1 MEEEGSFSI
10 THLLTQHTM
19 AKPFLQ
25 QIAEHFHSLTS
36 QPGATPLYQFRFIFH
51 NQRAGIFLCHYLE
64 QCANARPLLLPECTT
79 MNSLIRRRL
88 HLSGG
93 EDPNN
98 ELLVIHKIYLA
109 YLEVM
114 GLEPEERSFEDF
126 YDLGQALLRDFDDID
141 KHLIKVSS
149 FLENLRN
156 HKELTEDLSTFLS
169 QRQWSAVSKLIHD
182 KDPDWSV
189 LARVNE
195 MATEETETKTEEEQK
210 KKEEATKKMQEMKK
224 RFLDFWIKLPRI
236 YRRAKSLMEKEG
248 LAYEGMMLRE
258 AVRQIKKGKLSLTD
272 DGMITVFV
280 GLNAQTPAMYKI
292 LDHFRGSDKDKD
304 KDKNKAIFYWDYF
317 TSPILDSPGLA
328 GSYVKYN
335 TSHYRTPT
343 DEPYHIDFEVP
354 DQAHELH
361 TALISTASA
370 VAQTAAI
377 RKLIEGGWKKIVES
391 LTDESAPL
399 YDPHEPLRTAIVLP
413 DESLLLPLLS
423 NMPKGIDK
431 INVTMGYPIKG
442 IPVAAMLSLLLK
454 YWSNYYKRN
463 QRYRLTEVCEI
474 LMLTA
479 LSKFFSDDEMAKA
492 RQRLMK
498 KLVDEKWYFIGTKDL
513 RTLIEKNFPGES
525 RTREILLTIF
535 REPETLC
542 PSSTDIVRYPE
553 GVALTKQVDHL
564 LELLIKESASTEEEE
579 DPEQGM
585 IKYIHRY
592 LIRPQ
597 LISQRA
603 YPERHPESST
613 NPFPFPIVVD
623 LLRTTISQARIPFSG
638 RPLGGIQV
646 MGLLETRGL
655 DFDTVIIPDA
665 AEGILPTATRLD
677 TTIPFSLRTAYDLPT
692 TDLQEQTRAYNFFR
706 LMSRAKRVIFLYD
719 SRAGDS
725 SEGEPSRYVQ
735 LLRDVYKVPMYEAEA
750 SFPLTRAEAGGYFI
764 EDKTLVSRYRDSV
777 SAKRPT
783 ERVKRLSASRMKDFH
798 TCPRRFYYSA
808 IEGIRDDENLS
819 GVLDKRDSGTL
830 FHTAMQLLY
839 KEKEGI
845 TDGLSHNSLTEIL
858 KGNAIDEAV
867 DTSAKKLHLK
877 TKESD
882 YNYNQLE
889 MTKELVQRMVEAD
902 RDRVKTGDPITYVG
916 GEIEIET
923 TYEGA
928 NFKLIIDRIDVQGD
942 TVNII
947 DYKTGRDKTE
957 CDLSKWPTE
966 SDNLG
971 EFLKQAK
978 EINGAVIQLLYYCDV
993 ILTSGELNRFLPDKN
1008 LNIRPMILK
1017 PGAPDINDG
1026 IITLKVPKEID
1037 PNPVVI
1043 SDYRTNVDS
1052 SVKEWLREAVRLIL
1066 DDDFSFAVDAGNG
1079 EGCRYCPAA
1088 MLCEKYIPKKW

>member
-1 MEEEGSFSI
+1 
-10 THLLTQHTM
+10 M

-25 QIAEHFHSLTS
+25 QIAEHFYSLTS

-64 QCANARPLLLPECTT
+64 QCPNARPLLLPECTT

-141 KHLIKVSS
+141 KHLIKVDS

-156 HKELTEDLSTFLS
+156 HKELTEELSTFLS
-169 QRQWSAVSKLIHD
+169 RRQWSAVSKLISD

-189 LARVNE
+189 LEEVNE
-195 MATEETETKTEEEQK
+195 VATEETETEEEKK

-224 RFLDFWIKLPRI
+224 RFLDFWIKLPDI
-236 YRRAKSLMEKEG
+236 YRRAKGLMKEEG

-258 AVRQIKKGKLSLTD
+258 AVRQIEEGELNLTD
-272 DGMITVFV
+272 DGMTTVFV

-292 LDHFRGSDKDKD
+292 LDHFRDSGKDKD
-304 KDKNKAIFYWDYF
+304 KKKAIFYWDYF

-343 DEPYHIDFEVP
+343 DKLYHIDFEDP
-354 DQAHELH
+354 GEEGKPH

-377 RKLIEGGWKKIVES
+377 RKLIEGGWDNIVES
-391 LTDESAPL
+391 LSSPGESTPL
-399 YDPHEPLRTAIVLP
+399 YDPREPLRTAIVLP

-442 IPVAAMLSLLLK
+442 IPVAAMLSLLLR
-454 YWSNYYKRN
+454 YWSNYYKRGR
-463 QRYRLTEVCEI
+463 RYRLTEVCEI

-479 LSKFFSDDEMAKA
+479 LSKFFSGKRMVNA
-492 RQRLMK
+492 RRQLMDQ
-498 KLVDEKWYFIGTKDL
+498 LIDEKWYFIGTDDL
-513 RTLIEKNFPGES
+513 RTLIKEHIPDKS
-525 RTREILLTIF
+525 HTKKILLTIF
-535 REPETLC
+535 REPKTLC
-542 PSSTDIVRYPE
+542 QPSTDMVRYPK
-553 GVALTKQVDHL
+553 GVALTKQVDRL
-564 LELLIKESASTEEEE
+564 LKLLITESASTEEEE

-613 NPFPFPIVVD
+613 NPFPFPVVVD

-677 TTIPFSLRTAYDLPT
+677 TTIPFSLRTAYHLPT

-706 LMSRAKRVIFLYD
+706 LMSRAKRVFFLYD

-735 LLRDVYKVPMYEAEA
+735 LLRDVYEVPMYEAEA
-750 SFPLTRAEAGGYFI
+750 SFPLTRAEDGGYFI
-764 EDKTLVSRYRDSV
+764 EDKTLVSQYRADV
-777 SAKRPT
+777 SAKT
-783 ERVKRLSASRMKDFH
+783 STQKVKRLSASRMKDFH
-798 TCPRRFYYSA
+798 TCPRRFYYTA

-839 KEKEGI
+839 KESEGKK
-845 TDGLSHNSLTEIL
+845 DGLSRESLSDILCGDEIIN
-858 KGNAIDEAV
+858 KAV
-867 DTSAKKLHLK
+867 DDSAKLLHLK

-882 YNYNQLE
+882 YNDNQLE
-889 MTKELVQRMVEAD
+889 MTKLLVRRMVEAD
-902 RDRVKTGDPITYVG
+902 LDRVQTGGDITYVG

-971 EFLKQAK
+971 ECLKQAK

-993 ILTSGELNRFLPDKN
+993 MLKSGELNWLLSGKN
-1008 LNIRPMILK
+1008 LKIRPMILK
-1017 PGAPDINDG
+1017 PGAPNINDG

-1066 DDDFSFAVDAGNG
+1066 SDDFSFTVDAGNG

-1088 MLCEKYIPKKW
+1088 MLCEKYIQKKW

>member
-1 MEEEGSFSI
+1 
-10 THLLTQHTM
+10 M

-25 QIAEHFHSLTS
+25 QIAEHFYSLTS
-36 QPGATPLYQFRFIFH
+36 QPGATPPLYQYRFIFH

-114 GLEPEERSFEDF
+114 ELGSEERSFEDF

-141 KHLIKVSS
+141 KHLIKVDS
-149 FLENLRN
+149 FLENLLN

-169 QRQWSAVSKLIHD
+169 RRQWSAVSKLIYA

-189 LARVNE
+189 LEMVNQV
-195 MATEETETKTEEEQK
+195 ATEETETEEEQQQK
-210 KKEEATKKMQEMKK
+210 KKEATKKMQEMKK
-224 RFLDFWIKLPRI
+224 KFLDFWIKLPDI

-258 AVRQIKKGKLSLTD
+258 AVRQIKEGKLSLTD

-304 KDKNKAIFYWDYF
+304 KNKAIFYWDYF

-328 GSYVKYN
+328 GSFVRYN
-335 TSHYRTPT
+335 TTNYPTPT
-343 DEPYHIDFEVP
+343 DEPYHIDFEDP
-354 DQAHELH
+354 GEEGKPH

-479 LSKFFSDDEMAKA
+479 LSKFFSDKKMVEA
-492 RQRLMK
+492 RQQLMDQ
-498 KLVDEKWYFIGTKDL
+498 LIDEKWYFIGTKDL
-513 RTLIEKNFPGES
+513 RTLIEKNFPGKS
-525 RTREILLTIF
+525 RAKDILLTIF
-535 REPETLC
+535 SEADTLC
-542 PSSTDIVRYPE
+542 QSTVDKVCYPE
-553 GVALTKQVDHL
+553 GVALTEQVDSI

-585 IKYIHRY
+585 IKYIRRY

-677 TTIPFSLRTAYDLPT
+677 TTIPFSLRTAYGLPT

-706 LMSRAKRVIFLYD
+706 LMSRAKRVVFLYD

-750 SFPLTRAEAGGYFI
+750 SFPLTRAEAGGDFT

-902 RDRVKTGDPITYVG
+902 RDRVKTGGPITYVG

-1066 DDDFSFAVDAGNG
+1066 DDDFSFAVEAGDAS
-1079 EGCRYCPAA
+1079 GCNYCPAS
-1088 MLCEKYIPKKW
+1088 MLCEKYVPKKW

>member
-1 MEEEGSFSI
+1 
-10 THLLTQHTM
+10 M

-25 QIAEHFHSLTS
+25 QIAEHFYSLTS
-36 QPGATPLYQFRFIFH
+36 QPGATPPLYQYRFIFH

-114 GLEPEERSFEDF
+114 ELGSEERSFEDF

-141 KHLIKVSS
+141 KHLIEVDS
-149 FLENLRN
+149 FLENLLN

-169 QRQWSAVSKLIHD
+169 RRQWSAVSKLIYA

-189 LARVNE
+189 LEMVNGV
-195 MATEETETKTEEEQK
+195 ATEETETEEEQK
-210 KKEEATKKMQEMKK
+210 KKKKEATKKMQEMKK
-224 RFLDFWIKLPRI
+224 KFLDFWIKLPDI

-258 AVRQIKKGKLSLTD
+258 AVRQIKEGKLSLTD

-304 KDKNKAIFYWDYF
+304 KNKAIFYWDYF

-328 GSYVKYN
+328 GSFVRYN
-335 TSHYRTPT
+335 TTNYPTPT
-343 DEPYHIDFEVP
+343 DEPYHIDFEDP
-354 DQAHELH
+354 GEEGKPH

-479 LSKFFSDDEMAKA
+479 LSKFFSDKKMVEA
-492 RQRLMK
+492 RRQLMDQ
-498 KLVDEKWYFIGTKDL
+498 LIDEKWYFIGTKDL
-513 RTLIEKNFPGES
+513 RTLIEKNFPGKS
-525 RTREILLTIF
+525 RAKDILLTIF
-535 REPETLC
+535 SEADTLC
-542 PSSTDIVRYPE
+542 QSTVDKVCYPE
-553 GVALTKQVDHL
+553 GVALTEQVNRL
-564 LELLIKESASTEEEE
+564 LELLIKESASTEAEE

-585 IKYIHRY
+585 IKYIRQY

-603 YPERHPESST
+603 YPKRNTESST
-613 NPFPFPIVVD
+613 NPFPFPVVVD

-706 LMSRAKRVIFLYD
+706 LMSRAKRVVFLYD

-750 SFPLTRAEAGGYFI
+750 SFPLTRAEAGGDFT

-783 ERVKRLSASRMKDFH
+783 EKVKRLSASRMKDFH

-839 KEKEGI
+839 KESEGKK
-845 TDGLSHNSLTEIL
+845 DGLSRESLTEIL
-858 KGNAIDEAV
+858 RGKAIINKAV
-867 DTSAKKLHLK
+867 DDSAELLHLK

-889 MTKELVQRMVEAD
+889 MTKELVRRMVEAD
-902 RDRVKTGDPITYVG
+902 LDRVQTGGDITYVG

-957 CDLSKWPTE
+957 CDLSKWPTDAKKLVE
-966 SDNLG
+966 C
-971 EFLKQAK
+971 LKQAK

-993 ILTSGELNRFLPDKN
+993 ILTSGEFNRFLPDKN

-1026 IITLKVPKEID
+1026 IITLNLPKGID

-1052 SVKEWLREAVRLIL
+1052 SVKEWLREAVRLIISP
-1066 DDDFSFAVDAGNG
+1066 DFTFEVEKGDKD
-1079 EGCRYCPAA
+1079 GCKYCPAS
-1088 MLCEKYIPKKW
+1088 MLCEKYVQKKW

>member
-10 THLLTQHTM
+10 THLLTQYTM

-25 QIAEHFHSLTS
+25 QIAEHFHLLTS
-36 QPGATPLYQFRFIFH
+36 QPGATPLHQYRFIFH

-64 QCANARPLLLPECTT
+64 QCPNARPLLLPECTT
-79 MNSLIRRRL
+79 MNSLIKRRL
-88 HLSGG
+88 RLSGG

-114 GLEPEERSFEDF
+114 GLRPEERSFEDF

-156 HKELTEDLSTFLS
+156 HKELTEELSTFLS
-169 QRQWSAVSKLIHD
+169 RRQWSAVSKLIYD
-182 KDPDWSV
+182 KDADWSGI
-189 LARVNE
+189 
-195 MATEETETKTEEEQK
+195 ETETVTEE
-210 KKEEATKKMQEMKK
+210 KETKKSEEMKK

-236 YRRAKSLMEKEG
+236 YSHAKSLLKKEG

-280 GLNAQTPAMYKI
+280 GLNAQTPAMYRI
-292 LDHFRGSDKDKD
+292 LDHFRDSG
-304 KDKNKAIFYWDYF
+304 KAIFYWDYF
-317 TSPILDSPGLA
+317 TDPIVNSPGLA
-328 GSYVKYN
+328 GSFVKQN
-335 TSHYRTPT
+335 TSEYPTPT
-343 DEPYHIDFEVP
+343 DGAYHIDFDIP
-354 DQAHELH
+354 NQARDLR

-370 VAQTAAI
+370 VAQTGAI
-377 RKLIEGGWKKIVES
+377 RKLIEGGKQEDGWKKIVQS
-391 LTDESAPL
+391 LSKPDESAPL
-399 YDPHEPLRTAIVLP
+399 YDPLEPLRTAIVLP

-454 YWSNYYKRN
+454 YWSNYYTRG

-474 LMLTA
+474 LLLTA

-492 RQRLMK
+492 RRQLMDQ
-498 KLVDEKWYFIGTKDL
+498 LIDEKSYFIGTREL
-513 RTLIEKNFPGES
+513 RNLIKKHFPDKN
-525 RTREILLTIF
+525 RTRDILLTIF
-535 REPETLC
+535 SEPETLTADKVC
-542 PSSTDIVRYPE
+542 YPA
-553 GVALTKQVDHL
+553 GVALTEQVDHL
-564 LELLIKESASTEEEE
+564 LELLVTESATTEENE

-585 IKYIHRY
+585 IKYIRRY

-597 LISQRA
+597 LTSQRG
-603 YPERHPESST
+603 YHKRHAESSPS
-613 NPFPFPIVVD
+613 PFSFPVVVD

-638 RPLGGIQV
+638 MPLGGVQV

-677 TTIPFSLRTAYDLPT
+677 TTIPFSLRTAYHLPT

-706 LMSRAKRVIFLYD
+706 LMSRAKRVVFLYD

-725 SEGEPSRYVQ
+725 SVGEPSRYVQ
-735 LLRDVYKVPMYEAEA
+735 LLRDVYHVPMYEAEA
-750 SFPLTRAEAGGYFI
+750 SFPLTRAETGGNLI
-764 EDKTLVSRYRDSV
+764 EDKTLVSRYRASV
-777 SAKRPT
+777 SAKTPT
-783 ERVKRLSASRMKDFH
+783 EKVKRLSASRMKDFH
-798 TCPRRFYYSA
+798 TCPRRFYYTA
-808 IEGIRDDENLS
+808 IEGIKDDENLS

-839 KEKEGI
+839 KESEGI
-845 TDGLSHNSLTEIL
+845 TDGLSLISLTDIL
-858 KGNAIDEAV
+858 NSNAIDEAV
-867 DTSAKKLHLK
+867 DESAKELHLK
-877 TKESD
+877 FQASD
-882 YNYNQLE
+882 YNDNQVE
-889 MTKELVQRMVEAD
+889 MTKILVERMVKAD
-902 RDRVKTGDPITYVG
+902 LERVETGGPITYVG

-942 TVNII
+942 TINII
-947 DYKTGRDKTE
+947 DYKTGRDNTE

-971 EFLKQAK
+971 ECLKQAK

-993 ILTSGELNRFLPDKN
+993 ILTSGELNRFLSDKN

-1026 IITLKVPKEID
+1026 IITLKLPKGKD

-1066 DDDFSFAVDAGNG
+1066 DDDFSFAVEAGDAS
-1079 EGCRYCPAA
+1079 GCNYCPAS

>member
-1 MEEEGSFSI
+1 
-10 THLLTQHTM
+10 M

-36 QPGATPLYQFRFIFH
+36 QPGATALYQFRFIFH

-114 GLEPEERSFEDF
+114 GLGPEERSFEDF

-141 KHLIKVSS
+141 KHLIEVDS

-169 QRQWSAVSKLIHD
+169 QRQWSAVSKLIYA

-189 LARVNE
+189 LERVNE

-210 KKEEATKKMQEMKK
+210 KKEATKKMQEMKK
-224 RFLDFWIKLPRI
+224 RFLDFWIKLPDI
-236 YRRAKSLMEKEG
+236 YRRAKSLMKEEG

-258 AVRQIKKGKLSLTD
+258 ATEQIKEGQLSLTD

-280 GLNAQTPAMYKI
+280 GLNAQTPAMYRI
-292 LDHFRGSDKDKD
+292 LDHFRDSGKDTDKD
-304 KDKNKAIFYWDYF
+304 KAIFYWDYF
-317 TSPILDSPGLA
+317 TDPILKSPGLA
-328 GSYVKYN
+328 GSFVKQN
-335 TSHYRTPT
+335 TSEYPTPT

-377 RKLIEGGWKKIVES
+377 RKLIEGGWDNIVES
-391 LTDESAPL
+391 PSKPGESTPL
-399 YDPHEPLRTAIVLP
+399 YDPREPLRTAIVLP

-442 IPVAAMLSLLLK
+442 IPIAAMLSLLLK

-479 LSKFFSDDEMAKA
+479 LSKFFSDKKMVEA
-492 RQRLMK
+492 RRQLMDQ
-498 KLVDEKWYFIGTKDL
+498 LIDEKWYFIGTKDL

-535 REPETLC
+535 SEPETLC
-542 PSSTDIVRYPE
+542 PSSTDTVRYPE

-564 LELLIKESASTEEEE
+564 LELLVTESASTEEEE

-585 IKYIHRY
+585 IKYIRRY

-613 NPFPFPIVVD
+613 NPFPFPVVVD

-665 AEGILPTATRLD
+665 AEGILPTATRLN

-706 LMSRAKRVIFLYD
+706 LMSRAKRVVFLYD

-750 SFPLTRAEAGGYFI
+750 SFPLTRAEDGGYFI
-764 EDKTLVSRYRDSV
+764 EDKTLVSQYRADV
-777 SAKRPT
+777 SAKTPT
-783 ERVKRLSASRMKDFH
+783 QKVKRLSASRMKDFH

-839 KEKEGI
+839 KESEGKK
-845 TDGLSHNSLTEIL
+845 DGLSRESLTEIL
-858 KGNAIDEAV
+858 RGKAIINKAV
-867 DTSAKKLHLK
+867 DDSAELLHLK

-889 MTKELVQRMVEAD
+889 MTKELVRRMVEAD
-902 RDRVKTGDPITYVG
+902 RDRVKTGGPITYVG
-916 GEIEIET
+916 GEIEIES

-957 CDLSKWPTE
+957 CDLSKWPTDAKKLVE
-966 SDNLG
+966 C
-971 EFLKQAK
+971 LKQAK

-993 ILTSGELNRFLPDKN
+993 ILTSGELNRLLPDKN

-1066 DDDFSFAVDAGNG
+1066 DDDFSFAVEAGDAS
-1079 EGCRYCPAA
+1079 GCNYCPAS

>member
-1 MEEEGSFSI
+1 
-10 THLLTQHTM
+10 M
-19 AKPFLQ
+19 AEPFLK
-25 QIAEHFHSLTS
+25 QIADHFYSLTS
-36 QPGATPLYQFRFIFH
+36 QSGATPLHQYRFIFH
-51 NQRAGIFLCHYLE
+51 NQRAGVFLCHYLE
-64 QCANARPLLLPECTT
+64 QSAGDTPLILPECTT
-79 MNSLIRRRL
+79 MNNLIRQRL
-88 HLSGG
+88 HIMGG
-93 EDPNN
+93 EDPND
-98 ELLVIHKIYLA
+98 ELLIIHKIYLA
-109 YLEVM
+109 YVHAM
-114 GLEPEERSFEDF
+114 GLTAEERSFEDF
-126 YDLGQALLRDFDDID
+126 YDFGKSLLRDFDDID
-141 KHLIKVSS
+141 KHLIEVDS

-156 HKELTEDLSTFLS
+156 HKELTEELSTFLS
-169 QRQWSAVSKLIHD
+169 RRQWSAVSKLIYD
-182 KDPDWSV
+182 KDADWSEIE
-189 LARVNE
+189 AE
-195 MATEETETKTEEEQK
+195 TATEEKET
-210 KKEEATKKMQEMKK
+210 TKSEEMKK
-224 RFLDFWIKLPRI
+224 KFLDFWMKLPEI
-236 YRRAKSLMEKEG
+236 YNTAKSLMEEEG

-258 AVRQIKKGKLSLTD
+258 AAEQIETGKLSLTD
-272 DGMITVFV
+272 DGMITVFA

-292 LDHFRGSDKDKD
+292 LDHFRDSYKD

-317 TSPILDSPGLA
+317 TSPILDSPRLA
-328 GSYVKYN
+328 GSFVRDN
-335 TSHYRTPT
+335 TTNYPTPT
-343 DEPYHIDFEVP
+343 DEPYHIDFEDP

-370 VAQTAAI
+370 VAQTGAI
-377 RKLIEGGWKKIVES
+377 RKLIERSKQEDGWDKIKES
-391 LTDESAPL
+391 LTGTDESTSL
-399 YDPHEPLRTAIVLP
+399 FDPDEPLRTAIVLP
-413 DESLLLPLLS
+413 DENLLLPLLS

-454 YWSNYYKRN
+454 YWSNYYTRG

-479 LSKFFSDDEMAKA
+479 LSKFFSDEQMAKA
-492 RQRLMK
+492 RQQLMK
-498 KLVDEKWYFIGTKDL
+498 KLIDEKRYFIGTRELRDL
-513 RTLIEKNFPGES
+513 ITEYFPDGS

-535 REPETLC
+535 SEPETFC
-542 PSSTDIVRYPE
+542 EPTADKVCYPE
-553 GVALTKQVDHL
+553 GALLTEQVDDL
-564 LELLIKESASTEEEE
+564 LELLVTESASTEEEE

-585 IKYIHRY
+585 IKYIRRY

-603 YPERHPESST
+603 YYERHAESRP
-613 NPFPFPIVVD
+613 NPFSFPVVVD

-638 RPLGGIQV
+638 MPLGGVQV

-706 LMSRAKRVIFLYD
+706 LMSRAKRVVFLYD
-719 SRAGDS
+719 SRTGDS
-725 SEGEPSRYVQ
+725 SVGEPSRYVQ
-735 LLRDVYKVPMYEAEA
+735 LLRDVYHVPMYEAEA
-750 SFPLTRAEAGGYFI
+750 SFPLTRAEASGDFI
-764 EDKTLVSRYRDSV
+764 EDKTLVSRYRASV
-777 SAKRPT
+777 SAKTPT
-783 ERVKRLSASRMKDFH
+783 QKVKRLSASRMKDFH
-798 TCPRRFYYSA
+798 TCPRRFYYTA
-808 IEGIRDDENLS
+808 IEGIKDDENLS

-839 KEKEGI
+839 KESEGKK
-845 TDGLSHNSLTEIL
+845 DGLSLNSLTEIL
-858 KGNAIDEAV
+858 NSDAIIDNAV
-867 DTSAKKLHLK
+867 DKSAMELHLE
-877 TKESD
+877 TKKSD
-882 YNYNQLE
+882 YNDNQLE
-889 MTKELVQRMVEAD
+889 MTRKLVRRMVEAD
-902 RDRVKTGDPITYVG
+902 LERVQAGGDITYVG

-923 TYEGA
+923 TYVGA

-942 TVNII
+942 TINII

-971 EFLKQAK
+971 ECLKQAK

-993 ILTSGELNRFLPDKN
+993 ILTSGELNRFLSDKN

-1052 SVKEWLREAVRLIL
+1052 SVKEYLREAVRLVISP
-1066 DDDFSFAVDAGNG
+1066 DFTFDVDSGSSD
-1079 EGCRYCPAA
+1079 GCKYCPAS
-1088 MLCEKYIPKKW
+1088 MLCEKYVPKKW

>member
-1 MEEEGSFSI
+1 
-10 THLLTQHTM
+10 M

-25 QIAEHFHSLTS
+25 QIAEHFYSLTS

-64 QCANARPLLLPECTT
+64 QCPNARPLLLPECTT

-114 GLEPEERSFEDF
+114 ELGSEERSFEDF

-141 KHLIKVSS
+141 KHLIEVDS
-149 FLENLRN
+149 FLENLLN
-156 HKELTEDLSTFLS
+156 HKELTEDLSSFLS
-169 QRQWSAVSKLIHD
+169 RRQWSAVSKLIYD
-182 KDPDWSV
+182 KDANWS
-189 LARVNE
+189 E
-195 MATEETETKTEEEQK
+195 IETETAIEG
-210 KKEEATKKMQEMKK
+210 KETKKSQEMKK
-224 RFLDFWIKLPRI
+224 RFLDFWIKLPDI
-236 YRRAKSLMEKEG
+236 YRRAKSLMKEEG

-280 GLNAQTPAMYKI
+280 GLNAQTPAMYRI
-292 LDHFRGSDKDKD
+292 LDHFRDSGKD

-328 GSYVKYN
+328 GSFVRYN
-335 TSHYRTPT
+335 TTNYPTPT
-343 DEPYHIDFEVP
+343 DEPYHIDFEDP
-354 DQAHELH
+354 GEEGNPH

-377 RKLIEGGWKKIVES
+377 RKLIEGDWDNIVES
-391 LTDESAPL
+391 LSKPDESAPL

-423 NMPKGIDK
+423 NMPKRIDK

-463 QRYRLTEVCEI
+463 QRYRLSEVCEI

-479 LSKFFSDDEMAKA
+479 LSKFFSDKKMVEA
-492 RQRLMK
+492 RRQLMDQ
-498 KLVDEKWYFIGTKDL
+498 LIDEKWYFIGTKDL

-535 REPETLC
+535 SEADTLC
-542 PSSTDIVRYPE
+542 QSTVDKVCYPK
-553 GVALTKQVDHL
+553 GVALTEQVDHL

-585 IKYIHRY
+585 IKYIRRY

-677 TTIPFSLRTAYDLPT
+677 TTIPFSLRTAYGLPT

-706 LMSRAKRVIFLYD
+706 LMSRAKRVVFLYD
-719 SRAGDS
+719 SRACDS

-764 EDKTLVSRYRDSV
+764 EDKTLVSRYKDSV

-839 KEKEGI
+839 KEKEGEK
-845 TDGLSHNSLTEIL
+845 DGLSRESLSEIL
-858 KGNAIDEAV
+858 EGKAIDKAV
-867 DTSAKKLHLK
+867 DKSAELLHLK

-882 YNYNQLE
+882 YNDNQLE
-889 MTKELVQRMVEAD
+889 MTRKLVQRMVEAD
-902 RDRVKTGDPITYVG
+902 LDRVQTGGDITYVG

-957 CDLSKWPTE
+957 CDLSKWPTDAKKLVE
-966 SDNLG
+966 C
-971 EFLKQAK
+971 LKQAK

-993 ILTSGELNRFLPDKN
+993 ILTSGEFNRFLPDKN

-1026 IITLKVPKEID
+1026 IITLNLPKGID

-1052 SVKEWLREAVRLIL
+1052 SVKEWLREAVRLIISP
-1066 DDDFSFAVDAGNG
+1066 DFTFEVEKGDKD
-1079 EGCRYCPAA
+1079 GCKYCPAS
-1088 MLCEKYIPKKW
+1088 MLCEKYVQKKW

>member
-10 THLLTQHTM
+10 THLLTQYTM

-25 QIAEHFHSLTS
+25 QIAEHYHLLTS
-36 QPGATPLYQFRFIFH
+36 QPGATPLHQYRFIFH

-64 QCANARPLLLPECTT
+64 QCPNARPLLLPECTT
-79 MNSLIRRRL
+79 MNSLIKRRL
-88 HLSGG
+88 RLSGG

-109 YLEVM
+109 YLVVM
-114 GLEPEERSFEDF
+114 GLGPEERSFEDF

-156 HKELTEDLSTFLS
+156 HKVLTEELSTFLS
-169 QRQWSAVSKLIHD
+169 RRQWSAVSKLIYD
-182 KDPDWSV
+182 KDADWSGI
-189 LARVNE
+189 
-195 MATEETETKTEEEQK
+195 ETETVTEE
-210 KKEEATKKMQEMKK
+210 KETKKSEEMKK

-236 YRRAKSLMEKEG
+236 YSHAKSLLKKEG

-292 LDHFRGSDKDKD
+292 LDHFRDSG
-304 KDKNKAIFYWDYF
+304 KAIFYWDYF
-317 TSPILDSPGLA
+317 TDPILKSPGLA
-328 GSYVKYN
+328 GSFVKQN
-335 TSHYRTPT
+335 TSEYPTPT
-343 DEPYHIDFEVP
+343 DKLYHIDFEVP

-377 RKLIEGGWKKIVES
+377 RKLIEGGWDNIVES
-391 LTDESAPL
+391 PSRQGESAPL

-454 YWSNYYKRN
+454 YWSNYYKRG

-479 LSKFFSDDEMAKA
+479 LSKFFSDKKMVEA
-492 RQRLMK
+492 RRQLMDQ
-498 KLVDEKWYFIGTKDL
+498 LIDEKWYFIGTKDL

-535 REPETLC
+535 SEPETLC
-542 PSSTDIVRYPE
+542 PPSTDMVRYPK
-553 GVALTKQVDHL
+553 GVALTEQVDHL

-585 IKYIHRY
+585 IKYIRRY

-603 YPERHPESST
+603 YPKRNTESRTS
-613 NPFPFPIVVD
+613 PFPFPVVVD

-638 RPLGGIQV
+638 RPLGGVQV

-665 AEGILPTATRLD
+665 AEGILPTATRLN
-677 TTIPFSLRTAYDLPT
+677 TTIPFSLRTAYHLPT

-706 LMSRAKRVIFLYD
+706 LMSRAKRVVFLYD
-719 SRAGDS
+719 SRTGDAS
-725 SEGEPSRYVQ
+725 AGEPSRYVQ
-735 LLRDVYKVPMYEAEA
+735 LLRDVYHVPMYEAEA
-750 SFPLTRAEAGGYFI
+750 SFPLTRADADSDFI
-764 EDKTLVSRYRDSV
+764 EDKTLVSQYRASV
-777 SAKRPT
+777 SAKTPT
-783 ERVKRLSASRMKDFH
+783 EKVKRLSASRMKDFH
-798 TCPRRFYYSA
+798 TCPRRFYYTA

-839 KEKEGI
+839 KEQEGI
-845 TDGLSHNSLTEIL
+845 KDGLSDKSLTEIL
-858 KGNAIDEAV
+858 DPKAIDKAV
-867 DTSAKKLHLK
+867 AESATELHLE

-889 MTKELVQRMVEAD
+889 MTKELVRQMVKAD
-902 RDRVKTGDPITYVG
+902 LERVETGGPITYVG

-942 TVNII
+942 TINII

-957 CDLSKWPTE
+957 CDLSKWTTNPKE
-966 SDNLG
+966 LVDC
-971 EFLKQAK
+971 LKQAK
-978 EINGAVIQLLYYCDV
+978 QIDDGALQLLYYCDV
-993 ILTSGELNRFLPDKN
+993 LLKTEELKKLLINSHVSIASPKV
-1008 LNIRPMILK
+1008 RPMIFK
-1017 PGAPDINDG
+1017 PNAPDATDG
-1026 IITLKVPKEID
+1026 TITLKLAGKVPRSYVRSE
-1037 PNPVVI
+1037 I
-1043 SDYRTNVDS
+1043 SDYKSHDVPDY
-1052 SVKEWLREAVRLIL
+1052 VKECLREAVRLIL
-1066 DDDFSFAVDAGNG
+1066 NDDFSFEVEKGDKD
-1079 EGCRYCPAA
+1079 GCKYCPASL
-1088 MLCEKYIPKKW
+1088 LCKKYIPNNFW

>member
-1 MEEEGSFSI
+1 
-10 THLLTQHTM
+10 M

-36 QPGATPLYQFRFIFH
+36 QPGATALYQFRFIFH

-114 GLEPEERSFEDF
+114 GLGPEERPFEDF

-141 KHLIKVSS
+141 KHLIEVDS

-169 QRQWSAVSKLIHD
+169 QRQWSAVSKLIYA

-189 LARVNE
+189 LERVNE
-195 MATEETETKTEEEQK
+195 MATEETETKTEEEKK

-224 RFLDFWIKLPRI
+224 RFLDFWIKLPDI
-236 YRRAKSLMEKEG
+236 YRHAKSLMKEEG

-258 AVRQIKKGKLSLTD
+258 ATEQIKEGQLSLTD

-280 GLNAQTPAMYKI
+280 GLNAQTPAMYRI
-292 LDHFRGSDKDKD
+292 LDHFRDSGKDTDKD
-304 KDKNKAIFYWDYF
+304 KAIFYWDYF
-317 TSPILDSPGLA
+317 TDPILKSPGLA
-328 GSYVKYN
+328 GSFVKQN
-335 TSHYRTPT
+335 TSEYPTPT
-343 DEPYHIDFEVP
+343 DKLYHIDFEVP

-377 RKLIEGGWKKIVES
+377 RKLIEGGWDNIVES
-391 LTDESAPL
+391 PSKPGESTPL
-399 YDPHEPLRTAIVLP
+399 YDPREPLRTAIVLP

-442 IPVAAMLSLLLK
+442 IPIAAMLSLLLK
-454 YWSNYYKRN
+454 YWSNYYKRG

-479 LSKFFSDDEMAKA
+479 LSKFFSDKKMVEA
-492 RQRLMK
+492 RRQLMDQ
-498 KLVDEKWYFIGTKDL
+498 LIDEKWYFIGTKDL

-535 REPETLC
+535 SEPETLC
-542 PSSTDIVRYPE
+542 PSSTDTVRYPE

-564 LELLIKESASTEEEE
+564 LELLVTESASTEEEE

-585 IKYIHRY
+585 IKYIRRY

-597 LISQRA
+597 IISQRA

-613 NPFPFPIVVD
+613 NPFPFPVVVD

-665 AEGILPTATRLD
+665 AEGILPTATRLN

-706 LMSRAKRVIFLYD
+706 LMSRAKRVVFLYD

-750 SFPLTRAEAGGYFI
+750 SFPLTRAEDGGYFI
-764 EDKTLVSRYRDSV
+764 EDKTLVSQYRADV
-777 SAKRPT
+777 SAKTPT
-783 ERVKRLSASRMKDFH
+783 QKVKRLSASRMKDFH

-839 KEKEGI
+839 KESEGKK
-845 TDGLSHNSLTEIL
+845 DGLSRESLTEIL
-858 KGNAIDEAV
+858 RGKAIINKAV
-867 DTSAKKLHLK
+867 NDSAELLHLK

-889 MTKELVQRMVEAD
+889 MTKELVRRMVEAD
-902 RDRVKTGDPITYVG
+902 RDRVKTGGPITYVG
-916 GEIEIET
+916 GEIEIES

-957 CDLSKWPTE
+957 CDLSKWPTDAKKLVE
-966 SDNLG
+966 C
-971 EFLKQAK
+971 LKQAK

-993 ILTSGELNRFLPDKN
+993 ILTSGELNRLLPDKN

-1052 SVKEWLREAVRLIL
+1052 SVKEWLREAVRLIISP
-1066 DDDFSFAVDAGNG
+1066 DFTFEVEKGDKD
-1079 EGCRYCPAA
+1079 GCKYCPAS
-1088 MLCEKYIPKKW
+1088 MLCEKYVQKKW

>member
-1 MEEEGSFSI
+1 
-10 THLLTQHTM
+10 M

-36 QPGATPLYQFRFIFH
+36 QPGATALYQFRFIFH

-141 KHLIKVSS
+141 KHLIEVDS

-169 QRQWSAVSKLIHD
+169 QRQWSAVSKLIYA

-189 LARVNE
+189 LERVNE
-195 MATEETETKTEEEQK
+195 MATEETETKTEEEEEQK

-224 RFLDFWIKLPRI
+224 RFLDFWIKLPDI
-236 YRRAKSLMEKEG
+236 YRRAKSLMKEEG

-258 AVRQIKKGKLSLTD
+258 ATEQIKEGQLSLTD

-280 GLNAQTPAMYKI
+280 GLNAQTPAMYRI
-292 LDHFRGSDKDKD
+292 LDHFRDSGKDTDKD
-304 KDKNKAIFYWDYF
+304 KAIFYWDYF
-317 TSPILDSPGLA
+317 TDPILKSPGLA
-328 GSYVKYN
+328 GSFVKQN
-335 TSHYRTPT
+335 TSEYPTPT
-343 DEPYHIDFEVP
+343 DKLYHIDFEVP

-377 RKLIEGGWKKIVES
+377 RKLIEGGWDNIVES
-391 LTDESAPL
+391 PSKPGESTPL
-399 YDPHEPLRTAIVLP
+399 YDPREPLRTAIVLP

-442 IPVAAMLSLLLK
+442 IPIAAMLSLLLK
-454 YWSNYYKRN
+454 YWSNYYKRG

-479 LSKFFSDDEMAKA
+479 LSKFFSDKKMVEA
-492 RQRLMK
+492 RRQLMDQ
-498 KLVDEKWYFIGTKDL
+498 LIDEKWYFIGTKDL
-513 RTLIEKNFPGES
+513 RTLIEKNFPGKS
-525 RTREILLTIF
+525 RAKDILLTIF
-535 REPETLC
+535 SEADTLC
-542 PSSTDIVRYPE
+542 QSTVDKVCYPE
-553 GVALTKQVDHL
+553 GVALTEQVNRL
-564 LELLIKESASTEEEE
+564 LELLIKESASTEAEE

-585 IKYIHRY
+585 IKYIRQY

-603 YPERHPESST
+603 YPKRNTESST
-613 NPFPFPIVVD
+613 NPFPFPVVVD

-706 LMSRAKRVIFLYD
+706 LMSRAKRVVFLYD

-750 SFPLTRAEAGGYFI
+750 SFPLTRAEAGGDFT

-783 ERVKRLSASRMKDFH
+783 EKVKRLSASRMKDFH

-808 IEGIRDDENLS
+808 IEGIRDNENLS

-845 TDGLSHNSLTEIL
+845 TDGLSRNSLTEIL
-858 KGNAIDEAV
+858 KDDATDIKNAV
-867 DTSAKKLHLK
+867 RKSAELLHLK

-889 MTKELVQRMVEAD
+889 MTKELVRRMVKAD
-902 RDRVKTGDPITYVG
+902 LDRVQTGGDITYVG

-993 ILTSGELNRFLPDKN
+993 ILTSGELNRLLKKKEISIDPQK
-1008 LNIRPMILK
+1008 IRPMILK

-1066 DDDFSFAVDAGNG
+1066 DDDFSFAVEAGNG

>member
-1 MEEEGSFSI
+1 
-10 THLLTQHTM
+10 M

-25 QIAEHFHSLTS
+25 QIAEHFYSLTS
-36 QPGATPLYQFRFIFH
+36 QPGATPPLYQYRFIFH

-114 GLEPEERSFEDF
+114 GLGSEERSFEDF

-169 QRQWSAVSKLIHD
+169 QRQWSAVSKLIYA

-236 YRRAKSLMEKEG
+236 YRRAKSLMKKEG

-280 GLNAQTPAMYKI
+280 GLNAQTPAMYRI
-292 LDHFRGSDKDKD
+292 LDHFRDSGKDTDKD
-304 KDKNKAIFYWDYF
+304 KAIFYWDYF
-317 TSPILDSPGLA
+317 TDPILKSPGLA
-328 GSYVKYN
+328 GSFVKQN
-335 TSHYRTPT
+335 TSEYPTPT
-343 DEPYHIDFEVP
+343 DKLYHIDFEVP

-377 RKLIEGGWKKIVES
+377 RKLIEGGWDNIVES
-391 LTDESAPL
+391 LSKPDESAPL

-479 LSKFFSDDEMAKA
+479 LSKFFSDKKMVEA
-492 RQRLMK
+492 RWQLMDQ
-498 KLVDEKWYFIGTKDL
+498 LIDEKWYFIGTKDL

-535 REPETLC
+535 SEADTLC
-542 PSSTDIVRYPE
+542 QSTVDKVCYPE

-564 LELLIKESASTEEEE
+564 LELLVTESASTEEEE

-585 IKYIHRY
+585 IKYIRRY

-706 LMSRAKRVIFLYD
+706 LMSRAKRVVFLYD

-750 SFPLTRAEAGGYFI
+750 SFPLTRAEDGGYFI
-764 EDKTLVSRYRDSV
+764 EDKTLVSQYRADV

-783 ERVKRLSASRMKDFH
+783 EKVKRLSASRMKDFH

-902 RDRVKTGDPITYVG
+902 RDRVKTGGPITYVG

-1066 DDDFSFAVDAGNG
+1066 DDDFSFAVEAGDAS
-1079 EGCRYCPAA
+1079 GCNYCPAS
-1088 MLCEKYIPKKW
+1088 MLCEKYVPKKW

>member
-1 MEEEGSFSI
+1 
-10 THLLTQHTM
+10 M

-25 QIAEHFHSLTS
+25 QIAEHFYSLTS
-36 QPGATPLYQFRFIFH
+36 QPGATPPLYQYRFIFH

-109 YLEVM
+109 YLEEM
-114 GLEPEERSFEDF
+114 GLRPEERSFEDF

-141 KHLIKVSS
+141 KHLIEVDS

-156 HKELTEDLSTFLS
+156 HKELTEELSTFLS
-169 QRQWSAVSKLIHD
+169 RRQWSAVSKLISD

-189 LARVNE
+189 LEEVNE
-195 MATEETETKTEEEQK
+195 VATEETETEEEKK

-224 RFLDFWIKLPRI
+224 RFLDFWIKLPDI
-236 YRRAKSLMEKEG
+236 YRRAKSLMKGEG

-258 AVRQIKKGKLSLTD
+258 AVRQIEEGELNLTD

-292 LDHFRGSDKDKD
+292 LDHFRDSDKDKD
-304 KDKNKAIFYWDYF
+304 KEKDKAIFYWDYF

-335 TSHYRTPT
+335 TSNYRTPT
-343 DEPYHIDFEVP
+343 DKLYHIDFEVP

-377 RKLIEGGWKKIVES
+377 RKLIEGGWDNIVES
-391 LTDESAPL
+391 LSKLGESTPL
-399 YDPHEPLRTAIVLP
+399 YDPRDPLRTAIVLP

-479 LSKFFSDDEMAKA
+479 LSKFFSDERMANA
-492 RQRLMK
+492 RRQLMDQ
-498 KLVDEKWYFIGTKDL
+498 LIDEKWYFIGTDDL
-513 RTLIEKNFPGES
+513 QALIEKNFPGES

-535 REPETLC
+535 SEPETLC
-542 PSSTDIVRYPE
+542 QPSTDMVRYPE
-553 GVALTKQVDHL
+553 GVALTEQVDRL
-564 LELLIKESASTEEEE
+564 LKLLVTESASTEEEE

-585 IKYIHRY
+585 IKYIRRY

-603 YPERHPESST
+603 YPERHAESST
-613 NPFPFPIVVD
+613 NPFPFPVVVD

-798 TCPRRFYYSA
+798 TCPRRFYYTA

-839 KEKEGI
+839 KEKEGKK
-845 TDGLSHNSLTEIL
+845 DGLSRESLSDILCGVEIIN
-858 KGNAIDEAV
+858 KAV
-867 DTSAKKLHLK
+867 DDSAKLLHLK

-882 YNYNQLE
+882 YNDNQLE
-889 MTKELVQRMVEAD
+889 MTKLLVRRMVKAD
-902 RDRVKTGDPITYVG
+902 LERVKADGPITYIG

-957 CDLSKWPTE
+957 CDLSKWPTDAKKLVE
-966 SDNLG
+966 C
-971 EFLKQAK
+971 LKQAK

-993 ILTSGELNRFLPDKN
+993 MLKSGELNRLLSGKN
-1008 LNIRPMILK
+1008 LKIRPMILK
-1017 PGAPDINDG
+1017 PGAPNINDG
-1026 IITLKVPKEID
+1026 IITLNLPKGID
-1037 PNPVVI
+1037 PNPAVI
-1043 SDYRTNVDS
+1043 SDYQTKVDS
-1052 SVKEWLREAVRLIL
+1052 SVKECLREAVRLIL
-1066 DDDFSFAVDAGNG
+1066 SDDFSFAVDAGNG